1 MPLDISKYI
10 VNLRQHP
17 EIGNYL
23 GEALQQIQDAIN
35 TTARHAAVD
44 ATGPLEPP
52 PPIQR
57 LNVKVSADGHVQA
70 TIDDHSNVQR
80 GVRYFVESSTDKSFR
95 QPHVLPLST
104 SRFLPPTLFP
114 AKDDNGQPQVFYFR
128 AYSQYPG
135 SKPSPFVHFGGSSP
149 TPVAPGGTT
158 QITLLPS
165 TGSGT
170 APNDGQRGHSG
181 FGRDLFRKL

>member
-1 MPLDISKYI
+1 MIDISKYI
-10 VNLRQHP
+10 TFLRQHP

-23 GEALQQIQDAIN
+23 GEALQQLQDGIN

-44 ATGPLEPP
+44 ATSTMAPP

-57 LNVKVSADGHVQA
+57 LNVKTDGNGKVHA
-70 TIDDHSNVQR
+70 TIDDHSDIQR
-80 GVRYFVESSTDKSFR
+80 GVRYFVEYSHEKAFR
-95 QPHVLPLST
+95 QPHVVHLGT
-104 SRFLPPTLFP
+104 SRSMPLTEFP
-114 AKDDNGQPQVFYFR
+114 AMTDDGQPQVFYFR
-128 AYSQYPG
+128 AYSSYPG
-135 SKPSPFVHFGGSSP
+135 SKPGPFVHFGGTSP

-158 QITLLPS
+158 QMTLLPS

-170 APNDGQRGHSG
+170 AANDGQRGHSG